1 MTAPLLF
8 ASLEP
13 PSGSPFSPRTSERAG
28 KVPPSR
34 QPRPASSYPQK
45 GGYQQK
51 GLSVQSSEASTLNL
65 IRSSLLESLSQGV
78 IVTSR
83 SMQPLYWNGR
93 ARTLCQQLSGSE
105 SPPLELPSAV
115 SEVCHRL
122 MREDSVS
129 DRPFVMECQASAGQ
143 TIRIS
148 ARWLDLAAQRDNL
161 ISHTAASHSHY
172 TVEPG
177 RQQQPYI
184 VVLLEDCTDL
194 LREELRIERKK
205 YDLTEREAEVWM
217 LLRQE
222 HSYQEIAKMLQIS
235 LNTVK
240 THVKNVYAKKRS
252 CQGREKFWCCD

>member
-13 PSGSPFSPRTSERAG
+13 PSSGAPFGPRAIEKAS
-28 KVPPSR
+28 KVAPSR
-34 QPRPASSYPQK
+34 YTKAASSYQRNNASTP
-45 GGYQQK
+45 
-51 GLSVQSSEASTLNL
+51 SSEASTLNL

-83 SMQPLYWNGR
+83 NMQPLYWNTK
-93 ARTLCQQLSGSE
+93 ARSLCQHLSSSA
-105 SPPLELPSAV
+105 SPPLDLPAAV

-122 MREDSVS
+122 MREESSS
-129 DRPFVMECQASAGQ
+129 DRPFIMECQSATGQ

-148 ARWLDLAAQRDNL
+148 ARWLDMTVQRE
-161 ISHTAASHSHY
+161 TAMPDRVSSGSRQTA
-172 TVEPG
+172 EFG
-177 RQQQPYI
+177 RSRQPYLL
-184 VVLLEDCTDL
+184 VLLEDCNDL
-194 LREELRIERKK
+194 LQEELRIERKK

-222 HSYQEIAKMLQIS
+222 YSYQEIAKMLQIS

>member
-13 PSGSPFSPRTSERAG
+13 PFPGSPFGPRAIEKAHKAS
-28 KVPPSR
+28 PSR
-34 QPRPASSYPQK
+34 HSKAASNH
-45 GGYQQK
+45 QQK
-51 GLSVQSSEASTLNL
+51 ATNAQSSEASMLNL
-65 IRSSLLESLSQGV
+65 IRSSLLETLSQGV

-83 SMQPLYWNGR
+83 SMQPLYWNAK
-93 ARTLCQQLSGSE
+93 ARTLCQHLSGNDF
-105 SPPLELPSAV
+105 PPLELPVAV

-122 MREDSVS
+122 MREEATS
-129 DRPFVMECQASAGQ
+129 DRPFVMECQASTGQ

-148 ARWLDLAAQRDNL
+148 VRWLDLTTSRDASVAGSHQAA
-161 ISHTAASHSHY
+161 
-172 TVEPG
+172 EG
-177 RQQQPYI
+177 RQRQPYI
-184 VVLLEDCTDL
+184 LVLLEDCNDL
-194 LREELRIERKK
+194 LQEELRIERKK

-217 LLRQE
+217 LLRQDY
-222 HSYQEIAKMLQIS
+222 SYQDIARMLQIS

>member
-13 PSGSPFSPRTSERAG
+13 PSSGSPFSPRPLERTG
-28 KVPPSR
+28 KASPSR
-34 QPRPASSYPQK
+34 HARSAPSQQQTSQ
-45 GGYQQK
+45 QQK
-51 GLSVQSSEASTLNL
+51 SSIAQSSEASMLNL

-83 SMQPLYWNGR
+83 SLQPLYWNGK
-93 ARTLCQQLSGSE
+93 ARTLCQHLSGSE
-105 SPPLELPSAV
+105 SPPLELPTAV

-129 DRPFVMECQASAGQ
+129 DRPFVMECQAAVGQ

-148 ARWLDLAAQRDNL
+148 ARWLDLATPRENVVPP
-161 ISHTAASHSHY
+161 AASSDRY

-177 RQQQPYI
+177 RQRQPYI
-184 VVLLEDCTDL
+184 LVLLEDCTDL

-222 HSYQEIAKMLQIS
+222 YSYQEIAKMLQIS

>member
-13 PSGSPFSPRTSERAG
+13 SLVSPRFSAG
-28 KVPPSR
+28 AADYAGAKAAAARRSPR
-34 QPRPASSYPQK
+34 QASSQR
-45 GGYQQK
+45 QRATRT
-51 GLSVQSSEASTLNL
+51 SSEASALDS
-65 IRSSLLESLSQGV
+65 IWGSLLESLHQGV

-83 SMQPLYWNGR
+83 SLNPIYWNAKAR
-93 ARTLCQQLSGSE
+93 ALCQHLSGSE
-105 SPPLELPSAV
+105 FPPLELPAIV

-122 MREDSVS
+122 MREDCTS
-129 DRPFVMECQASAGQ
+129 DRTLVMECQAPTGQ

-148 ARWLDLAAQRDNL
+148 ARWLYLNTGSRGGTKAVQSGAK
-161 ISHTAASHSHY
+161 TADWEEQS
-172 TVEPG
+172 
-177 RQQQPYI
+177 QPYML
-184 VVLLEDCTDL
+184 VLLENCHDL
-194 LREELRIERKK
+194 LQEELKIEQKK
-205 YDLTEREAEVWM
+205 YDLTERETEVWM

-222 HSYQEIAKMLQIS
+222 YTYQEIAKMLQIS

>member
-13 PSGSPFSPRTSERAG
+13 PFPGSLFSPRTTEKAG
-28 KVPPSR
+28 KPSSR
-34 QPRPASSYPQK
+34 LTKHASGDPQK
-45 GGYQQK
+45 GANAP
-51 GLSVQSSEASTLNL
+51 SSEATTLNL
-65 IRSSLLESLSQGV
+65 IRSSLLESLNQGV

-83 SMQPLYWNGR
+83 TIQPLYWNAK
-93 ARTLCQQLSGSE
+93 ARSLCQYLSGSE
-105 SPPLELPSAV
+105 FPPLELPPAV

-122 MREDSVS
+122 MREESRS
-129 DRPFVMECQASAGQ
+129 DRPFVMECQTSTGQ

-148 ARWLDLAAQRDNL
+148 ARWLDLTTQRDAGL
-161 ISHTAASHSHY
+161 QSSDQ
-172 TVEPG
+172 G
-177 RQQQPYI
+177 RQHYI
-184 VVLLEDCTDL
+184 LVFLENCNDL
-194 LREELRIERKK
+194 LQEELRIERKK

-222 HSYQEIAKMLQIS
+222 YSYQDIARMLQIS

>member
-13 PSGSPFSPRTSERAG
+13 PSSGSPFSPRTTERAG
-28 KVPPSR
+28 KASPLRHSRPTPSH
-34 QPRPASSYPQK
+34 
-45 GGYQQK
+45 QQK
-51 GLSVQSSEASTLNL
+51 GSSTQSSETSTLNL

-83 SMQPLYWNGR
+83 TMQPLYWNGK

-105 SPPLELPSAV
+105 SPPLELPTTV

-148 ARWLDLAAQRDNL
+148 ARWLDLMASRDNV
-161 ISHTAASHSHY
+161 IPHTADCQ
-172 TVEPG
+172 TIELG
-177 RQQQPYI
+177 RQRQPYI
-184 VVLLEDCTDL
+184 LVLLEDCTDL

-222 HSYQEIAKMLQIS
+222 YSYQEIAKMLQIS

>member
-13 PSGSPFSPRTSERAG
+13 PFPGSLFSPCVTEKPG
-28 KVPPSR
+28 KPSSR
-34 QPRPASSYPQK
+34 LTKHASGDSPK
-45 GGYQQK
+45 GANAP
-51 GLSVQSSEASTLNL
+51 SSEASTLNL
-65 IRSSLLESLSQGV
+65 IRSSLLESLNQGV

-83 SMQPLYWNGR
+83 TIQPLYWNAK
-93 ARTLCQQLSGSE
+93 ARSLCQHLSGSQF
-105 SPPLELPSAV
+105 PPLELPPAV

-122 MREDSVS
+122 MREESMS
-129 DRPFVMECQASAGQ
+129 DRPFVMECQTSTGQ

-148 ARWLDLAAQRDNL
+148 ARWLDLTTPRD
-161 ISHTAASHSHY
+161 ASGSLQS
-172 TVEPG
+172 PDQG
-177 RQQQPYI
+177 RRQPYI
-184 VVLLEDCTDL
+184 LVFLENCHDL
-194 LREELRIERKK
+194 LQEELRIERKK

-222 HSYQEIAKMLQIS
+222 YSYQDIARMLQIS

-252 CQGREKFWCCD
+252 CQGREKFWYCD